1 MKEIFD
7 STAQYLESKKKL
19 RQLIVYYFVF
29 SFVILGALLT
39 FFLISN
45 DNYLLPLIIN
55 IVLTIIFAWGSI
67 YFFTNPFKILYSMNT
82 FFRDLDYSNY
92 LESVVVI
99 LSVQKRKAFKY
110 GLEFFVYEALE
121 KSENTTH
128 QRNLY
133 VLELDENIVLNKT
146 IKIKTIGNILV
157 AYEDTK

>member
-55 IVLTIIFAWGSI
+55 IVLTIIFA
-67 YFFTNPFKILYSMNT
+67 
-82 FFRDLDYSNY
+82 
-92 LESVVVI
+92 
-99 LSVQKRKAFKY
+99 
-110 GLEFFVYEALE
+110 
-121 KSENTTH
+121 
-128 QRNLY
+128 
-133 VLELDENIVLNKT
+133 
-146 IKIKTIGNILV
+146 
-157 AYEDTK
+157 